1 MTQNAIVIIG
11 AGIAG
16 LSTALRLAP
25 LPVTIVAGEPL
36 GTGNATAW
44 AQGGIAAAMGADDK
58 PEFHAED
65 TVAAGVGLVDPKRA
79 LHLAQHAA
87 AQVAWLEK
95 LGVSFDRDA
104 SGKIALGRE
113 AAHGKNRIVHA
124 GGDGTGAAVMQT
136 LVDVARKTPSI
147 RFLSGWRA
155 EDLSVEEGRVTGIVL
170 SSDGKRAI
178 LPCRAVV
185 LATGGIGQLFARTTN
200 PGAACGDGLA
210 MAARAGA
217 KLADLEFVQ
226 FHPTALDI
234 GRDPMPLLT
243 EALRG
248 DGAVL
253 LNSEGKRFMQDE
265 HKLAELAPRDVVARA
280 IWRQWQEGLRP
291 VLDARECFTGN
302 AAGKFPFIREVCVQA
317 GLDPAHQ
324 ALPVAPAAHYHMGG
338 VVADAYGRSSV
349 SGFWVCGE
357 VACVYIH
364 GANRLASNSLLDALV
379 YSEAIAKDLVN
390 SGSSD
395 FATPAEQPG
404 AVSVSL
410 HEEEVSIRKDLRRV
424 MYDRLGLV
432 REEKG
437 MVEALRHFAALAAK
451 VPVSSRLSSQ
461 ILVSAMITLSALQ
474 RKESRGGHSRIDY
487 PQTDAQ
493 AKHSEQ
499 TLDSFR
505 KEAGVYLDAPWL
517 EAA

>member
-36 GTGNATAW
+36 GTGSATAW

-65 TVAAGVGLVDPKRA
+65 TVVAGVGLVDPTRA
-79 LHLAQHAA
+79 LYLAQNAA

-95 LGVSFDRDA
+95 LGVAFDRET

-136 LVDVARKTPSI
+136 LIEAARKTPSI
-147 RFLSGWRA
+147 R
-155 EDLSVEEGRVTGIVL
+155 
-170 SSDGKRAI
+170 
-178 LPCRAVV
+178 
-185 LATGGIGQLFARTTN
+185 
-200 PGAACGDGLA
+200 LA

-217 KLADLEFVQ
+217 KLADLEFMQ

-253 LNSEGKRFMQDE
+253 LNSEGQRFMLKE

-291 VLDARECFTGN
+291 VLDARECFTGS
-302 AAGKFPFIREVCVQA
+302 AAGKFPFIREVCMQA

-324 ALPVAPAAHYHMGG
+324 PLPVAPAAHYHMGG
-338 VVADAYGRSSV
+338 VVADEQGRSTLP
-349 SGFWVCGE
+349 GFWVCGE
-357 VACVYIH
+357 VACAYIH

-379 YSEAIAKDLVN
+379 YSEAIAKSLAN

-395 FATPAEQPG
+395 FAAPSEQPG
-404 AVSVSL
+404 PAAASL
-410 HEEEVSIRKDLRRV
+410 HEEEVDIRKDLRRT

-437 MVEALRHFAALAAK
+437 MTSALKHFAALAAK
-451 VPVSSRLSSQ
+451 VPQTSRLSSQ
-461 ILVSAMITLSALQ
+461 ILVSAMITLCALQ
-474 RKESRGGHSRIDY
+474 RKESRGGHSRLDY
-487 PQTDAQ
+487 PQTDVQ
-493 AKHSEQ
+493 AKHSEL

-505 KEAGVYLDAPWL
+505 KEASNYLNAPWL